1 MPGGNPDLPHLNT
14 KPNQLFTADRDN
26 GDLPEELDDLLFG
39 FEGDDTIKSGAGNDY
54 LYGGMGNDRL
64 FGGSGI
70 DLLHGGDR
78 TNPLDADGTNIAD
91 Y

>member
-26 GDLPEELDDLLFG
+26 GGLPEELDDLLFG
-39 FEGDDTIKSGAGNDY
+39 FEGDATIKSGAGNDY